1 MRLKFETNS
10 LRGMLFKSFKNIQV
24 ASWNFKRLCEK
35 VRWKYIKNESYW
47 SYLANN
53 EQKATLPVV
62 SPSSMDISVARP
74 FLRALSGTR
83 PIKWMQWN

>member
-35 VRWKYIKNESYW
+35 VRWKYIKNESHW

-62 SPSSMDISVARP
+62 SQSSMDISVARP
-74 FLRALSGTR
+74 FLRAYR
-83 PIKWMQWN
+83 VRAP